1 MSVEKGSP
9 VFHTM
14 QVVVVM
20 VTGLSAWVS
29 TVTESAVADAMV
41 PRTRSGVPVA
51 ASAADEARAAEAAIA
66 RPRIRFGLMSS
77 SPSEIG
83 NCRALVK
90 TTLRGRLFRSTKT
103 ADGTYHRH
111 EAPPPNP
118 PLAPLT

>member
-1 MSVEKGSP
+1 MKLPFSTLLRFVFSTFRYEVLP
-9 VFHTM
+9 VRVT
-14 QVVVVM
+14 

-66 RPRIRFGLMSS
+66 RPRIRFGVMSS
-77 SPSEIG
+77 PFE
-83 NCRALVK
+83 NCRTPVK
-90 TTLRGRLFRSTKT
+90 TPLRGRLFRSTKT

-111 EAPPPNP
+111 EARRR
-118 PLAPLT
+118 TRRW